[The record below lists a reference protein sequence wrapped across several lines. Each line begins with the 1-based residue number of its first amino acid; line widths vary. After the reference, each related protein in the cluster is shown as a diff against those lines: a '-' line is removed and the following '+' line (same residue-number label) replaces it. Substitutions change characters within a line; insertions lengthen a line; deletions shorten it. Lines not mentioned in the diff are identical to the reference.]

1 MSLSLKDTVLCSVFA
16 IALPIGQLLFKMA
29 AIANAKLDG
38 PIVFRLLKN
47 LPLMGAF
54 AWYGITALFWFYVL
68 TRVPLSSAYAFSM
81 AGSALV
87 PLMAWVILK
96 EPVNWQMGLGFCI
109 VFVGLVIVTRA
120 RPA

>member
-16 IALPIGQLLFKMA
+16 VALPMGQMLFKMA
-29 AIANAKLDG
+29 AIANEKLDG
-38 PIVFRLLKN
+38 PIVLRLMKN

-54 AWYGITALFWFYVL
+54 AWYGVTALFWFYVL

-81 AGSALV
+81 VGSALV
-87 PLMAWVILK
+87 PVMAWALFK
-96 EPVNWQMGLGFCI
+96 EPLNWQMGLGFVVI
-109 VFVGLVIVTRA
+109 FIGLVIVARA

>member
-1 MSLSLKDTVLCSVFA
+1 MSLSVKDTVLCTVFA
-16 IALPIGQLLFKMA
+16 LALPVGQMLFKMA

-38 PIVFRLLKN
+38 PIVLRLLKN
-47 LPLMGAF
+47 LPLIGSF
-54 AWYGITALFWFYVL
+54 AWYGLTALFWFYVL

-87 PLMAWVILK
+87 PILAWAIFK
-96 EPVNWQMGLGFCI
+96 EPLNWQMAVGFMI
-109 VFVGLVIVTRA
+109 ILVGLAIVARA